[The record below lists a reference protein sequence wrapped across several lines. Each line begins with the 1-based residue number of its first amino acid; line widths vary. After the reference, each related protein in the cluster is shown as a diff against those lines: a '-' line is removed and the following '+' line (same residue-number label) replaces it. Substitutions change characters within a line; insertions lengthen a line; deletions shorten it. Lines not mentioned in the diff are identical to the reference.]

1 MVRRTR
7 TALWT
12 AELAVLLAAVLA
24 LAACVPVQPDDPAP
38 ARPVA
43 SAERSVDDP
52 APPAPSSPARP
63 EPAPREP
70 TPAAPE
76 VPEPADDERLAWY
89 YTPNTSHTVVAVP
102 SRASELLAAYSGIY
116 TGPDPGAVY
125 LTFDQGYENGNTPV
139 ILDAL
144 ARGGVKATFFLTE
157 TYIRANP
164 ELVRRMADEGHLV
177 GNHTATHPSLP
188 SLVDDPEAFAREL
201 ETTEA
206 TYAEVT
212 GREMARIMRPPM
224 GEYSARSLWRT
235 QRLGYTSVFWGFAHR
250 DWIVDDQPPVDVTIE
265 RILNGSHPGAI
276 YLLHGVS
283 SSDAQALDDA
293 IEGLRAQG
301 YRFGVL

>member
-1 MVRRTR
+1 M
-7 TALWT
+7 
-12 AELAVLLAAVLA
+12 
-24 LAACVPVQPDDPAP
+24 
-38 ARPVA
+38 
-43 SAERSVDDP
+43 
-52 APPAPSSPARP
+52 
-63 EPAPREP
+63 
-70 TPAAPE
+70 
-76 VPEPADDERLAWY
+76 PEPADGEQLAWY
-89 YTPNTSHTVVAVP
+89 YTPNTSHAVVAVP
-102 SRASELLAAYSGIY
+102 SRASELLTAYDGIY

-164 ELVRRMADEGHLV
+164 ELVRRMADEGHVV

-188 SLVDDPEAFAREL
+188 SLVDDPDAFAREL
-201 ETTEA
+201 AATEA
-206 TYAEVT
+206 AYTEIT
-212 GREMARIMRPPM
+212 GGAMSRVMRPPM
-224 GEYSARSLWRT
+224 GEYSARSMWRT

-250 DWIVDDQPPVDVTIE
+250 DWIVDDQPPVDVTVE
-265 RILNGSHPGAI
+265 RILSGSHPGAV

-283 SSDAQALDDA
+283 SSDAQALDAA